1 VTKRL
6 GKIIHPILGKNSPK
20 SDKPRNVQISASKLN
35 LKVQNTTDNNSISI
49 GETDRQRD
57 CF

>member
-20 SDKPRNVQISASKLN
+20 SDKPRNAQISASKLN
-35 LKVQNTTDNNSISI
+35 LKVQNTTDNNILSI
-49 GETDRQRD
+49 GEADRQKV
-57 CF
+57 